1 MRKIISFMHISLD
14 GFVAGLNGEMDWIK
28 VDEEIFDYVGTRISE
43 GDTALYGRVT
53 YQMMENYWPTAGD
66 KPTATRHD
74 IEHSKWY
81 SKVHKVVLSKTMKAA
96 GLTNTKIISDNLS
109 DRINEIKQSRD
120 GGNKD
125 ILLFGSPTATHSL
138 IQLNLIDGYW
148 LFANPI
154 ILGRGIPLFVDIK
167 DKIKLKLLTTRQFTC
182 GVTELNY
189 TVDSNNELLIK
200 VLAKAGQYSKHLN
213 NLTGLEPVNS

>member
-1 MRKIISFMHISLD
+1 MRKIFSFMHISLD

-28 VDEEIFDYVGTRISE
+28 VDEEIFDYVGKRISE

-66 KPTATRHD
+66 KPTATKHD

-81 SKVHKVVLSKTMKAA
+81 KKVHKVVLSKTMNPDGYRDAGPIA
-96 GLTNTKIISDNLS
+96 IGLTNTKIISDNLS
-109 DRINEIKQSRD
+109 DRINEIKQQA
-120 GGNKD
+120 GKD

-148 LFANPI
+148 LFVNPI

-189 TVDSNNELLIK
+189 TVDR
-200 VLAKAGQYSKHLN
+200 Q
-213 NLTGLEPVNS
+213 

>member
-14 GFVAGLNGEMDWIK
+14 GFVAGPKGELDWVK
-28 VDEEIFDYVGTRISE
+28 VDEEIFDYVGKRISE

-53 YQMMENYWPTAGD
+53 YQMMENYWPAAGN
-66 KPTATRHD
+66 KPTATKHD

-81 SKVHKVVLSKTMKAA
+81 NKVHKVVLSKTIKDA

-109 DRINEIKQSRD
+109 DRINEIKQSRN
-120 GGNKD
+120 GGSKE

-148 LFANPI
+148 LFVNPI
-154 ILGRGIPLFVDIK
+154 ILGRGIPLFADIK

-189 TVDSNNELLIK
+189 TVDR
-200 VLAKAGQYSKHLN
+200 Q
-213 NLTGLEPVNS
+213 